1 MLARHHDRGCSHEER
16 CTVANTGL
24 PPVVSVA
31 GRAKVGKTTFLVKLI
46 AELTRRGYRIGVI
59 KHSVHEF
66 TLSEPGRD
74 TWRHAQAGANVVA
87 FATKS
92 QLAIAHQLDHELD
105 LDEIV
110 PHLGPVDLIL
120 TEGYKQAHKPK
131 IEVTRR
137 ERGTGLI
144 CRVSEIIAVVGDY
157 IIESDIPQFD
167 LDDATGVAD
176 LLEQRYLR
184 HEAP

>member
-1 MLARHHDRGCSHEER
+1 M
-16 CTVANTGL
+16 VNTGL
-24 PPVVSVA
+24 PPIVSVA

-59 KHSVHEF
+59 KHSVHDF

-74 TWRHAQAGANVVA
+74 TWRHAQAGAQVVA
-87 FATKS
+87 FATRS
-92 QLAIAHQLDHELD
+92 QLTIAHQLERELD

-110 PHLGPVDLIL
+110 PHLGPVNLIL

-137 ERGTGLI
+137 ERGVGLI
-144 CRVSEIIAVVGDY
+144 CRLSEIIAVVSDY
-157 IIESDIPQFD
+157 VVESDIPRFD
-167 LDDATGVAD
+167 LDDAVGVAD

-184 HEAP
+184 QQAP

>member
-1 MLARHHDRGCSHEER
+1 LDDA
-16 CTVANTGL
+16 GL
-24 PPVVSVA
+24 PPIVSVA

-59 KHSVHEF
+59 KHSAHDL

-74 TWRHAQAGANVVA
+74 TWRHAQAGAQVVA
-87 FATKS
+87 FASKS
-92 QLAIAHQLDHELD
+92 ELAIAHQLERELD

-131 IEVTRR
+131 RNRPYLSQVRDHRRGQRLRGRDRGASVRSQRRRRRSRSHRATLLPSGIAIEMR
-137 ERGTGLI
+137 
-144 CRVSEIIAVVGDY
+144 
-157 IIESDIPQFD
+157 
-167 LDDATGVAD
+167 
-176 LLEQRYLR
+176 
-184 HEAP
+184 

>member
-1 MLARHHDRGCSHEER
+1 LDDA
-16 CTVANTGL
+16 GL
-24 PPVVSVA
+24 PPIVSVA

-59 KHSVHEF
+59 KHSAHDL

-74 TWRHAQAGANVVA
+74 TWRHAQAGAQVVA
-87 FATKS
+87 FASKS
-92 QLAIAHQLDHELD
+92 ELAIAHQLERELD

-131 IEVTRR
+131 IEVSRR

-144 CRVSEIIAVVGDY
+144 CRRSEIIAVVSDY
-157 IIESDIPQFD
+157 AVEIEVPQFD
-167 LDDATGVAD
+167 LNDVAGVAD
-176 LLEQRYLR
+176 LIEQRYFR
-184 HEAP
+184 QGSP